1 MKPINLKLDKAINTQ
16 NLLKFQD
23 KVDKIH
29 TALMNKT
36 VVEKDWLGWYQLPFN
51 LHNDEYNKMQ
61 RIAKKWTNMN
71 IDVLVVIGIGGSYL
85 GAAAGYEFIYGP
97 YSQNKPKIELLFSGN
112 SLSSD
117 SLASQLLYVE
127 NKKFAINVI
136 SKSGKTLETSI
147 AFREFRKL
155 LEAKVGSVR
164 AKELIVATTDKSQ
177 GILYDLAVK
186 KGYEKLVIP
195 SDVGGRFSVLSP
207 VGLLPFMCAG
217 IDTEQLLKGAQ
228 KALSD
233 NSTSNINS
241 NDAYSYALTRYIMG
255 KDYSIELLVSYEP
268 KLRFL
273 QEWWKQLFAESEG
286 KNGRGIFPA
295 SSQFSTDL
303 HSIGQFIQDG
313 SKVLFETNLIL
324 KNPNQHYLM
333 TRESEDIERLNYLDG
348 KSVHKVNWAV
358 FEATIKAHND
368 TSKIPNI
375 VIEFEKMDAYNLGYL
390 FQFFMISLTMS
401 AYLLGV
407 NPFNQPGVEVYK
419 SNMTKTLSEI

>member
-1 MKPINLKLDKAINTQ
+1 MKTINLKLDKAINTQ

-23 KVDKIH
+23 KINKIH
-29 TALMNKT
+29 NALINKN
-36 VVEKDWLGWYQLPFN
+36 VIEKDWLGWYELPFN
-51 LHNDEYNKMQ
+51 INIEEYNKMKK
-61 RIAKKWTNMN
+61 IAQKWKNMN
-71 IDVLVVIGIGGSYL
+71 VEVVVVIGIGGSYL

-97 YSQNKPKIELLFSGN
+97 YNSNKNAIELIFSGN

-117 SLASQLLYVE
+117 SLTAQLLYVE

-155 LEAKVGSVR
+155 LETKVGTIR

-177 GILYDLAVK
+177 GILYDLATK
-186 KGYEKLVIP
+186 KEYEKLIIP
-195 SDVGGRFSVLSP
+195 SDIGGRFSVLSP
-207 VGLLPFMCAG
+207 VGLFPFMCAD
-217 IDTEQLLKGAQ
+217 INTDEILKGAQ
-228 KALSD
+228 KAVLD
-233 NSTSNINS
+233 NNNPDL
-241 NDAYSYALTRYIMG
+241 NVNNAYSYALTRYIMG
-255 KDYSIELLVSYEP
+255 KHYSIELLISYEP
-268 KLRFL
+268 KLKFF

-303 HSIGQFIQDG
+303 HSIGQFIQEG
-313 SKVLFETNLIL
+313 SKILFETNLVL
-324 KNPNQHYLM
+324 KNPNNNYYL
-333 TRESEDIERLNYLDG
+333 TKQSEDVEKLNYLDG
-348 KSVHKVNWAV
+348 KSVHKINWAI
-358 FEATIKAHND
+358 FDATIKAHHE

-375 VIEFEKMDAYNLGYL
+375 IIEFEKMDEFNLGYL

-419 SNMTKTLSEI
+419 NNMTKTLNEI